1 MVARLMG
8 RKNNKSM
15 RNILS
20 SGANRGSLQKSMQM
34 AAHDALVNKK
44 FMPSNL
50 SKTPIDSRNTTSAMV
65 SR

>member
-1 MVARLMG
+1 MG

-20 SGANRGSLQKSMQM
+20 SGAYRGSLQKSMQM
-34 AAHDALVNKK
+34 ATHDALVNRN
-44 FMPSNL
+44 FMPSKL
-50 SKTPIDSRNTTSAMV
+50 SKTPIDSRNTTNAMV